1 VHDAFAP
8 KPHNVD
14 ASLRPPNPYDLKPSA
29 KKRAAEKILKQEQLR
44 AQQLEHMKCDGSF
57 DPFEGLPIESFE
69 PPANAKVKDKMAWKS
84 HVRDMLHRVKAQK
97 VGGKALRAFMDE
109 EVEKLQLERMTLF
122 CEALLESK
130 ISK

>member
-1 VHDAFAP
+1 M
-8 KPHNVD
+8 
-14 ASLRPPNPYDLKPSA
+14 ASRSATSTISAATERAILR
-29 KKRAAEKILKQEQLR
+29 
-44 AQQLEHMKCDGSF
+44 GSF